1 MDFLDY
7 ELKNRLNNMA
17 WTIAGSYDDDI
28 DDSFAAE
35 GVSSEIALFYAA
47 KAGARK
53 RYIEWDLI
61 KKYVNYKKNSG
72 SDIETVLG
80 LIELCSDVMV
90 EEKLFA
96 ERPGMEEIRNE
107 AYAQILERFIR
118 IHLNSPIEKA
128 RYALVLDK
136 MGKSAAFDSLTLRLL
151 KDIKECSHV
160 KETREI
166 ILHAEKLYNKYFAN
180 LTADNMIEEE
190 FIQKV
195 EDFDWQDVD
204 SSFADFLFE
213 ELFKDDEIDEQV
225 EQSVEQMSGAFLIES
240 LGELKSDPLTS
251 KAQVVYVDEETAEKI
266 YNKIE
271 YYYGKSYL
279 SPEEV
284 TRLQQKICTDIH
296 LGCRVHFTEGVLRTK
311 SENLFQVK
319 LASRHKENNLS
330 YYRQKPRVY
339 KRNIMRLKQTILQTM
354 VAENQKTVIPAD
366 HGVIVA
372 NRLWR
377 VGRSDNR
384 KLFNKIID
392 NEKGRYVV
400 DILIDASGSQRAN
413 QGKVAV
419 QAYIISQALT
429 LEKIPNRVLGFN
441 SFLDYT
447 ILRRYRDYDD
457 PVWVNENIFE
467 YFAAGNNRDG
477 LAIRAVCEGLKE
489 REEENK
495 ILMVLSDGKP
505 NDIKISKSGQR
516 SIEGEL
522 PYKGITALKDTAR
535 EVRRA
540 RNEGILVLGVYTG
553 REEELYAEKY
563 IYGKDFF
570 YTKNIERLSDIAGMF
585 LRRVIENY

>member
-1 MDFLDY
+1 
-7 ELKNRLNNMA
+7 
-17 WTIAGSYDDDI
+17 GSYEDDI
-28 DDSFAAE
+28 DDSFATE
-35 GVSSEIALFYAA
+35 SVSPEIALFYAA

-53 RYIEWDLI
+53 KYIEWDLI
-61 KKYVNYKKNSG
+61 KKYVNYKKSSG
-72 SDIETVLG
+72 CDVETVLG

-107 AYAQILERFIR
+107 AYTQILERFIR
-118 IHLNSPIEKA
+118 IHLNSPMEKV

-151 KDIKECSHV
+151 KEIKECAQV
-160 KETREI
+160 KDTREI
-166 ILHAEKLYNKYFAN
+166 ILHTERLYNKYFSDLA
-180 LTADNMIEEE
+180 AESIMEEE
-190 FIQKV
+190 IIKKV
-195 EDFDWQDVD
+195 EEFERQEVD

-213 ELFKDDEIDEQV
+213 ELFKDNKIDAQV
-225 EQSVEQMSGAFLIES
+225 EQSIEQISGAFLIES
-240 LGELKSDPLTS
+240 LGELKSDTPSTTP
-251 KAQVVYVDEETAEKI
+251 QVVYVDEETAEKI

-284 TRLQQKICTDIH
+284 NRLQQKVCTGIH
-296 LGCRVHFTEGVLRTK
+296 LGCRVHFTDGVLRTK
-311 SENLFQVK
+311 SENMFQVK
-319 LASRHKENNLS
+319 LVSRHKENNLS

-339 KRNIMRLKQTILQTM
+339 KRNILRLKQTILQTM
-354 VAENQKTVIPAD
+354 VAENQKTIIPAD

-377 VGRSDNR
+377 VGRSHNR
-384 KLFNKIID
+384 KLFNKIME

-419 QAYIISQALT
+419 QAYILSMALT
-429 LEKIPNRVLGFN
+429 LAKIPNRVLGFS

-457 PVWVNENIFE
+457 SLRENENIFE

-477 LAIRAVCEGLKE
+477 LAIRAVCESLKE

-495 ILMVLSDGKP
+495 ILIVISDGKP
-505 NDIKISKSGQR
+505 NDIKISKSSQR
-516 SIEGEL
+516 FIAGEL

-540 RNEGILVLGVYTG
+540 RNEGILVFGVYTG

-570 YTKNIERLSDIAGMF
+570 YVKNIERISDIAGMF